1 MDYALQTLYYTLQA
15 IINFVLSIQIVQG
28 VTLGGILF
36 SVVLLSAVFYGIGLF
51 TRSRN
56 GSLFDIKELSIS

>member
-15 IINFVLSIQIVQG
+15 IINFLLSLEVVSG

-36 SVVLLSAVFYGIGLF
+36 SVVLLTAVFYGIGLF
-51 TRSRN
+51 SRSKN
-56 GSLFDIKELSIS
+56 G

>member
-15 IINFVLSIQIVQG
+15 VINFLLSVEVVSG
-28 VTLGGILF
+28 VTIGGILF
-36 SVVLLSAVFYGIGLF
+36 SVVLIAAVFYGIGLF

-56 GSLFDIKELSIS
+56 G

>member
-1 MDYALQTLYYTLQA
+1 MDYALQALYYTLQA
-15 IINFVLSIQIVQG
+15 IINFVLSIQVVQG

-56 GSLFDIKELSIS
+56 G

>member
-15 IINFVLSIQIVQG
+15 VINFFLSLEVVKG

-36 SVVLLSAVFYGIGLF
+36 SVILISAIFYGIGLY

-56 GSLFDIKELSIS
+56 G